1 MLTRY
6 DIFDDIAG
14 LKNLVDDYF
23 TAHAPA
29 SGRLSEPPFVNIYEK
44 GDTITAVFQAP
55 GVSIKDIDV
64 KLVDTNLTV
73 SVSRAKDAGD
83 KPYIRRERSFGSFSK
98 TVRIPFRVNADS
110 IKATLADGLLTVT
123 LEKSEDAKPKK
134 ITIQ

>member
-14 LKNLVDDYF
+14 LKNLVDEYF
-23 TAHAPA
+23 TSHRPA
-29 SGRLSEPPFVNIYEK
+29 AGRLAEPPFVNIYEK
-44 GDTITAVFQAP
+44 GDTVTAVFQAP

-64 KLVDTNLTV
+64 KLVDTNL
-73 SVSRAKDAGD
+73 SVTIRREKDLKD

-110 IKATLADGLLTVT
+110 IKATLADGLLTIT